1 MNNIFAQRRSR
12 LLAMKA
18 LRERYVPNEKAMTC
32 PKCSQISERQAVS
45 RNLFV
50 CPLCGYHFPIGAYY
64 RLSTILD
71 SGSFRELFE
80 KLPAGDP
87 LSFPGYKSKLEES
100 RRNGQPVSDGL
111 HERRCGRKDH
121 FGHRV
126 CN

>member
-45 RNLFV
+45 QNLFV

-80 KLPAGDP
+80 KLPAADP
-87 LSFPGYKSKLEES
+87 LSFPGYRAKVEAAQRKT
-100 RRNGQPVSDGL
+100 GL
-111 HERRCGRKDH
+111 TEAVVTATGTIGGRPH
-121 FGHRV
+121 AAGV
-126 CN
+126 

>member
-45 RNLFV
+45 QNLFV

-100 RRNGQPVSDGL
+100 RRKTVLNEAAVNATGTGDG
-111 HERRCGRKDH
+111 R
-121 FGHRV
+121 
-126 CN
+126 